1 MIEMIDVLDEN
12 GVKTGEVATRTEVH
26 QRGLWHRIV
35 AIMIVDEKK
44 RILLQQ
50 RSNDRITNP
59 GKWDIAAAGHVDAR
73 EDALLTV
80 MREAKEEV
88 GVEISDKC
96 SAEDFRYVTCYREEK
111 SFEHNGE
118 DFIDKQFN
126 DCFLLKNQKID
137 LANVRLQESE
147 VQAVKFCSLE
157 EFKQMM
163 RDGVLVNRKPFYD
176 DILKILD

>member
-1 MIEMIDVLDEN
+1 M
-12 GVKTGEVATRTEVH
+12 
-26 QRGLWHRIV
+26 
-35 AIMIVDEKK
+35 
-44 RILLQQ
+44 
-50 RSNDRITNP
+50 
-59 GKWDIAAAGHVDAR
+59 
-73 EDALLTV
+73 
-80 MREAKEEV
+80 
-88 GVEISDKC
+88 
-96 SAEDFRYVTCYREEK
+96 TCYREEK